1 MSEPSQTDAMSE
13 KIEKLMT
20 HLSVTRKGAQRI
32 AEIVEAGVEILLEE
46 GFTALTKRRIAKRLG
61 IGHGNVSYYFP
72 TREALWQA
80 VIEYELKAYYD
91 KHYQAFESDP
101 DDAQGCFD
109 EFVRFWFEEYED
121 REMRIFFA
129 QVLAFAEVKDVVAKQ
144 RDAIYEMFFEES
156 LSRMRPLTLGVSEE
170 VLRERAMFLMATLE
184 GMHAVTAFR
193 PELVHDNAK
202 FKKRVVE
209 HMNAIVRGKL

>member
-1 MSEPSQTDAMSE
+1 MSE

-20 HLSVTRKGAQRI
+20 GRSVTRKGAKRI

-46 GFTALTKRRIAKRLG
+46 GFTALTKRRIAKRLN

-80 VIEYELKAYYD
+80 VIEYELKAYYAE
-91 KHYQAFESDP
+91 HYQNFESDP
-101 DDAQGCFD
+101 HDAQGRFD

-144 RDAIYEMFFEES
+144 RDAIYEMFFEET
-156 LSRMRPLTLGVSEE
+156 LAKIRPLNLGVSDET
-170 VLRERAMFLMATLE
+170 LRERAMFLMATLE

-193 PELVHDNAK
+193 PELIHNNDG
-202 FKKRVVE
+202 FEDRVVA
-209 HMNAIVRGKL
+209 HMNAIVRGTL